1 MGSLSN
7 VNLSSLVTMVVLR
20 ADYFLLKTIELLY
33 TKVYVFREAKNI
45 DFGKVHTFFS
55 YLIDFF
61 LKIVFYSSVG
71 YSFLSGIRLK
81 AVIG

>member
-1 MGSLSN
+1 MRQM
-7 VNLSSLVTMVVLR
+7 LV
-20 ADYFLLKTIELLY
+20 LY
-33 TKVYVFREAKNI
+33 TIVHVFREAKNI